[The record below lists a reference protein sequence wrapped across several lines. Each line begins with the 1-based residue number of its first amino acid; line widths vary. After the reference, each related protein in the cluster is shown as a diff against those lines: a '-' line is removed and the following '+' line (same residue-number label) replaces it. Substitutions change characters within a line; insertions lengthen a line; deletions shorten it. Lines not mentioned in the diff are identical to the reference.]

1 MDWKQKVREPKILS
15 LALILGTLAVGIL
28 IGTLIHTE
36 VRADKGS
43 DKPVTDAAPLKI
55 PSPVKLQNEFTAIVN
70 KVEPAVVNISTEY
83 KPKPETSRNR
93 VRPPAGQEG
102 EDEDEGMDLFRR
114 FFRQGPLGESP
125 APQPRGGGE
134 GSGFIVDPKG
144 YIITNHHVVDDATTI
159 KVKLHGD
166 PAEHK
171 AKLIGFDVETDL
183 AVIKIDAGRALPHVP
198 VGNSEAVQ
206 VGDWAIAIGSPFGLE
221 ASVTVGIV
229 SAQGRDVAQ
238 QFQKFI
244 QTDAAINPGNSGGP
258 LLALDG
264 RVVGLATAIATRSGG
279 YQGIGFAIPIDM
291 ARGIMEQIVQNGHV
305 VRGWLGVSLQDASPQ
320 LAERLGLGERA
331 GALISAVLPGGP
343 AEAAGVR
350 VGDLVIA
357 LNGEELGDAARLM
370 NLVGRLPVG
379 KPATMRVV
387 RAGQE
392 LTLQVVPGE
401 RKLPQEAEEELAP
414 APSGVGVTARAL
426 DPDLAERFGYTPDS
440 QGVVIVRVEP
450 GSLGAEHGLHPGMIL
465 QEVDRQPI
473 RTLDDLNRAL
483 EKIDLD
489 RGVLLRVWDG
499 AAASFVLVQGAPE

>member
-1 MDWKQKVREPKILS
+1 MARDQALGPLLWAAIGGGVVLLLGRWTHPAPASPPPAATVGQSGSAELTLPREAATRPAEALARTFREVARQVRPSVLSITTIRAIRPRDNPITSILEGYFGGS
-15 LALILGTLAVGIL
+15 PERVERSFGTGFVVRPDGLALTSHHVVSGVRRVLVRLHDGREVRARVIGTDALADLAVLQLEQPEGQPWPAVTLGDSSALEPGDWVLAVG
-28 IGTLIHTE
+28 
-36 VRADKGS
+36 
-43 DKPVTDAAPLKI
+43 
-55 PSPVKLQNEFTAIVN
+55 N
-70 KVEPAVVNISTEY
+70 
-83 KPKPETSRNR
+83 
-93 VRPPAGQEG
+93 
-102 EDEDEGMDLFRR
+102 
-114 FFRQGPLGESP
+114 
-125 APQPRGGGE
+125 
-134 GSGFIVDPKG
+134 
-144 YIITNHHVVDDATTI
+144 
-159 KVKLHGD
+159 
-166 PAEHK
+166 
-171 AKLIGFDVETDL
+171 
-183 AVIKIDAGRALPHVP
+183 
-198 VGNSEAVQ
+198 
-206 VGDWAIAIGSPFGLE
+206 PFGFE
-221 ASVTVGIV
+221 QTVTAGIV
-229 SAQGRDVAQ
+229 SAKGRSRVGIAAYED
-238 QFQKFI
+238 FI
-244 QTDAAINPGNSGGP
+244 QTDVAINPGNSGGP

-343 AEAAGVR
+343 AEAAGVQ